1 MTWCKNPNWVI
12 DFDRS
17 DWQKRVP
24 KRCYQLGVTVLTE
37 WECEILVIDNKSA
50 ELLGVEEVASIL
62 LILGELWEEATNKV
76 Y

>member
-1 MTWCKNPNWVI
+1 MRPDAKIQTGLLTEWLT
-12 DFDRS
+12 
-17 DWQKRVP
+17 QTLQ
-24 KRCYQLGVTVLTE
+24 KRCYWLGVPALTE